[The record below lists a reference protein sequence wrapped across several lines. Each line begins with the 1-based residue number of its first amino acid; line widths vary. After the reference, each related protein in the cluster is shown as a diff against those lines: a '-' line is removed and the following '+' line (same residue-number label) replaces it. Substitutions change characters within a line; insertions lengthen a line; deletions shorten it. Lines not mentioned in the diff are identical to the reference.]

1 MENPIQTVLKKAG
14 KTSKSAY
21 TKLRV
26 KQCTFSRRMNTDVK
40 GSIEWSIDVAKELKV
55 NKYTIVGDGYDVTVR
70 IK

>member
-1 MENPIQTVLKKAG
+1 MNPIKQVIKQA
-14 KTSKSAY
+14 KSSQ
-21 TKLRV
+21 KEVCDLLEI
-26 KQCTFSRRMNTDVK
+26 KQSTLSARMIKDVK